1 MTIEILFGETANLFG
16 DMQNMEYLKKT
27 LPDAAFVET
36 ALPDKPY
43 FVDNTPDMIYMGAMT
58 EHTQRRVI
66 EALAPYRER
75 LASLIDGGTLMLFT
89 GNAGETLF
97 RHISYV
103 TEKIETDGLD
113 LVPLTAKTDLF
124 DRYNGKALGHLPG
137 AAEAQ
142 AVGPVTGFRSQ
153 FSRWYGENADNAFL
167 RMDRGMGLNEDSAL
181 EGWRDRNLICT
192 AVIGPILPLN
202 PKLTEYLC
210 SLMGVCVP
218 AAFRDAA
225 IRAWEQRVIEM
236 EDPETKF

>member
-1 MTIEILFGETANLFG
+1 MTVEILFGETANLFG

-27 LPDAAFVET
+27 LPDAEFIET

-43 FVDNTPDMIYMGAMT
+43 FVDHTPDMLYMGAMT
-58 EHTQRRVI
+58 ESTQRRVI
-66 EALAPYRER
+66 EVLAPWRDR
-75 LASLIDGGTLMLFT
+75 LADLIEGGTLMLFT
-89 GNAGETLF
+89 GNAGEVLF

-113 LVPLTAKTDLF
+113 LVALTAKTDLF
-124 DRYNGKALGHLPG
+124 DRYNGKALGRL
-137 AAEAQ
+137 ADVAEAGE
-142 AVGPVTGFRSQ
+142 VGPVTGFRSQ
-153 FSRWYGENADNAFL
+153 FSRWYGENQGSAFL
-167 RMDRGMGLNEDSAL
+167 RMERGMGLNENSAL
-181 EGWRDRNLICT
+181 EGWRAHNLICT

-210 SLMGVCVP
+210 TLMGAAVP

-236 EDPETKF
+236 EDPETRF